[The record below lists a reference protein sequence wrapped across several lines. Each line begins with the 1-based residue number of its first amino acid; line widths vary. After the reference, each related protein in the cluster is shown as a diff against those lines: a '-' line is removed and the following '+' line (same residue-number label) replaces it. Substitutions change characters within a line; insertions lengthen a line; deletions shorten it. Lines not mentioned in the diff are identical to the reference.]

1 MSWLRFLSDFLS
13 STGVD
18 LMTLAALL
26 GHSRMRMVMR
36 YARPTEEHQFNAMKK
51 IEAYRT
57 AKG

>member
-1 MSWLRFLSDFLS
+1 
-13 STGVD
+13 
-18 LMTLAALL
+18 MTLAALL